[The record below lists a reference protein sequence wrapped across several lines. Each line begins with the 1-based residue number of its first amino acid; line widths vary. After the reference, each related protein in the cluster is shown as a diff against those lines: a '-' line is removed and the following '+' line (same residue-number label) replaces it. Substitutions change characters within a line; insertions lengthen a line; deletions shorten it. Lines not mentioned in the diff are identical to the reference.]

1 MKDCSFNINQYN
13 VNWIDGPNACIGRRL
28 CKKKQ
33 RYILMISD
41 IIWNTALPVKWFIFG
56 PLLDDGLK
64 WCDIVGTV
72 GSALL
77 WGFQICNQFHDRMWI
92 SNDTGVFNRQ
102 SRTKLETIFKV
113 QRRSTPLNNCRMV
126 NSYTCVILWVLLEA
140 DFHKVSIY
148 VINVPIVCQMA
159 EIHANHRPT
168 AVKTSYGPDFRG
180 DFFHPTRFISF
191 LSY

>member
-1 MKDCSFNINQYN
+1 MVNSYTCVILWVVLEAYCYEDSKYVINFM
-13 VNWIDGPNACIGRRL
+13 IGCEL
-28 CKKKQ
+28 A
-33 RYILMISD
+33 
-41 IIWNTALPVKWFIFG
+41 TLPPYLIG
-56 PLLDDGLK
+56 NPGQN
-64 WCDIVGTV
+64 
-72 GSALL
+72 S
-77 WGFQICNQFHDRMWI
+77 
-92 SNDTGVFNRQ
+92 
-102 SRTKLETIFKV
+102 KLFFKV

-126 NSYTCVILWVLLEA
+126 NSYMCVILWVLLEA

-148 VINVPIVCQMA
+148 VTNVPIVCQMA